1 MPPNRG
7 SLGKMISK
15 SALTLLLGFTVWPG
29 VAAAPDFRLQKIANG
44 VWAAIVNDE
53 GLAGGNAG
61 FVIGDDGVLVIDTF
75 QDPRPARVLLGEIRK
90 LTPLPIRFVVNTHY
104 HLDHVNGNDVFAAAG
119 ATIVAHRNVRAWM
132 RTENIKM
139 LDPPVTPEKKARV
152 QSLTLPTM
160 VHDSHVELY
169 LGSRR
174 INVRYYAGH
183 TGGDSVVWIPDAH
196 VMFCGDMLWK
206 QHVPNLI
213 DASTKAW
220 LESLDAMQ
228 KDYGTSTWVPGH
240 GEIANGQDVGT
251 FRKYLADLRAGVNR
265 EQAAG
270 KSGDALVQA
279 LLPGLKASYG
289 KWGFFNDYAALDIEQ
304 TAQELLGTKRL
315 PPNSQP

>member
-1 MPPNRG
+1 MVPK
-7 SLGKMISK
+7 LTLALLL
-15 SALTLLLGFTVWPG
+15 ALTARLLPG
-29 VAAAPDFRLQKIANG
+29 AVPDFSLQKLGNG
-44 VWAAIVNDE
+44 IWAAIVNDQ

-75 QDPRPARVLLGEIRK
+75 QDPRPAKAMLAEIRK

-132 RTENIKM
+132 RSENIKM
-139 LDPPVTPEKKARV
+139 LDPPVTAEKKARV
-152 QSLTLPTM
+152 QSLTLPTV
-160 VHDSHVELY
+160 VHDSHLDLY

-183 TGGDSVVWIPDAH
+183 TGGDSVVSVADAH
-196 VMFCGDMLWK
+196 VVFCGDMLWK
-206 QHVPNLI
+206 EHVPNLI

-220 LESLDAMQ
+220 IESLDAMQ
-228 KDYGTSTWVPGH
+228 KDYGPSTWVPGH
-240 GEIANGQDVGT
+240 GGIANAQDVLT
-251 FRKYLADLRAGVNR
+251 FRKYLADLRDGVRR

-279 LLPGLKASYG
+279 LLPSLKSNYG
-289 KWGFFNDYAALDIEQ
+289 KWSFFGDYAAAGIQQ

-315 PPNSQP
+315 PPNPPQ

>member
-1 MPPNRG
+1 MIRRAAAAFLILVG
-7 SLGKMISK
+7 FLGIRMN
-15 SALTLLLGFTVWPG
+15 
-29 VAAAPDFRLQKIANG
+29 AAAPDFQLQKIGNG
-44 VWAAIVNDE
+44 IWAAIVNDQ

-75 QDPRPARVLLGEIRK
+75 QDPLPAKALLGEIRK

-152 QSLTLPTM
+152 QSLTLPT
-160 VHDSHVELY
+160 VVYDSHIELY

-174 INVRYYAGH
+174 INVRYYPGH
-183 TGGDSVVWIPDAH
+183 TGGDSVVSIPDAH
-196 VMFCGDMLWK
+196 VVFCGDLLWK
-206 QHVPNLI
+206 DHIPNLI
-213 DASTKAW
+213 DASTPEWIKTLNTMPA
-220 LESLDAMQ
+220 
-228 KDYGTSTWVPGH
+228 DYGESMWVPGH
-240 GEIANGQDVGT
+240 GGVANANDIRT
-251 FRKYLADLRAGVNR
+251 FRKYLEDLRTAVSR

-279 LLPGLKASYG
+279 ILPSLRSTYG
-289 KWGFFNDYAALDIEQ
+289 KW
-304 TAQELLGTKRL
+304 
-315 PPNSQP
+315 

>member
-1 MPPNRG
+1 MMRVPAA
-7 SLGKMISK
+7 
-15 SALTLLLGFTVWPG
+15 ALLVLAGFSTVPAS
-29 VAAAPDFRLQKIANG
+29 AAAPDFQLQKVGNG
-44 VWAAIVNDE
+44 IWAAIVNDQ

-75 QDPRPARVLLGEIRK
+75 QDPLPAKALLGEIRK

-152 QSLTLPTM
+152 QSLTLPTV
-160 VHDSHVELY
+160 VHDSHVDLFV
-169 LGSRR
+169 GSRR
-174 INVRYYAGH
+174 INVRYYPGH

-196 VMFCGDMLWK
+196 VVFCVDMLWK
-206 QHVPNLI
+206 EHIPNLI

-220 LESLDAMQ
+220 VESLDAMQ
-228 KDYGTSTWVPGH
+228 KDYGPSTWVPGH
-240 GEIANGQDVGT
+240 GGIANAQDVLT
-251 FRKYLADLRAGVNR
+251 FRKYLADLRDGVR
-265 EQAAG
+265 RQQAAG

-279 LLPGLKASYG
+279 LLPGLKSNYG

-304 TAQELLGTKRL
+304 TGQELSGTKRL
-315 PPNSQP
+315 PPNPGQ

>member
-1 MPPNRG
+1 MKPK
-7 SLGKMISK
+7 LVE
-15 SALTLLLGFTVWPG
+15 AVLVTLLAWPLLG
-29 VAAAPDFRLQKIANG
+29 AAPDYQLQKIG
-44 VWAAIVNDE
+44 DGIWAAIVSDE

-75 QDPRPARVLLGEIRK
+75 QDPRPAKALLADIRK

-152 QSLTLPTM
+152 ESLTLPT
-160 VHDSHVELY
+160 VVYDSHLDLY
-169 LGSRR
+169 LRSRR
-174 INVRYYAGH
+174 INVRYYPGH

-196 VMFCGDMLWK
+196 VVFCGDMLWK

-220 LESLDAMQ
+220 VESLDAMQ
-228 KDYGTSTWVPGH
+228 KDYGPSTWMPGH
-240 GEIANGQDVGT
+240 GGIANAQDVLT
-251 FRKYLADLRAGVNR
+251 FRKYLADLRTNVRLEA
-265 EQAAG
+265 AAG

-279 LLPGLKASYG
+279 LLPGLKSTYG
-289 KWGFFNDYAALDIEQ
+289 KWGFFNDYAGIGIQQ
-304 TAQELLGTKRL
+304 TAQEMLGTKRL
-315 PPNSQP
+315 PPNPAP

>member
-1 MPPNRG
+1 MKPK
-7 SLGKMISK
+7 LVE
-15 SALTLLLGFTVWPG
+15 AVLVTLLAWPLLG
-29 VAAAPDFRLQKIANG
+29 AAPDYQLQKIGNG
-44 VWAAIVNDE
+44 IWAAIVSDE

-75 QDPRPARVLLGEIRK
+75 QDPRPAKALLADIRK

-152 QSLTLPTM
+152 ESLTLPT
-160 VHDSHVELY
+160 VVYDSHLDLY
-169 LGSRR
+169 LRSRR
-174 INVRYYAGH
+174 INVRYYPGH

-196 VMFCGDMLWK
+196 VVFCGDMLWK

-220 LESLDAMQ
+220 VESLDAMQ
-228 KDYGTSTWVPGH
+228 KDYGPSTWMPGH
-240 GEIANGQDVGT
+240 GGIANAQDVLT
-251 FRKYLADLRAGVNR
+251 FRKYLADLRTNVRLEA
-265 EQAAG
+265 AAG

-279 LLPGLKASYG
+279 LLPGLKSTYG
-289 KWGFFNDYAALDIEQ
+289 KWGFFNDYAGIGIQQ
-304 TAQELLGTKRL
+304 TAQEMLGTKRL
-315 PPNSQP
+315 PPNPAP

>member
-1 MPPNRG
+1 MKAKLVLAVLVAP
-7 SLGKMISK
+7 
-15 SALTLLLGFTVWPG
+15 LTWPLLG
-29 VAAAPDFRLQKIANG
+29 AAPDYQLQKIGNG
-44 VWAAIVNDE
+44 IWAAIVSDE

-75 QDPRPARVLLGEIRK
+75 QDPRPAKALLADIRK

-152 QSLTLPTM
+152 ESLALPTV
-160 VHDSHVELY
+160 VHDSHLDLY

-174 INVRYYAGH
+174 INVRYYPGH

-196 VMFCGDMLWK
+196 LVFCGDMLWK

-213 DASTKAW
+213 DATTKAW
-220 LESLDAMQ
+220 VESLDAMQ
-228 KDYGTSTWVPGH
+228 KDYGPSTWVPGH
-240 GEIANGQDVGT
+240 GGIANAQDVLT
-251 FRKYLADLRAGVNR
+251 FRKYLADLRTNVRLEA
-265 EQAAG
+265 AAG

-279 LLPGLKASYG
+279 LLPALKSTYG
-289 KWGFFNDYAALDIEQ
+289 KWGFFNDYAGIGIQQ
-304 TAQELLGTKRL
+304 TAQEMLGTKRL
-315 PPNSQP
+315 PPNPAP